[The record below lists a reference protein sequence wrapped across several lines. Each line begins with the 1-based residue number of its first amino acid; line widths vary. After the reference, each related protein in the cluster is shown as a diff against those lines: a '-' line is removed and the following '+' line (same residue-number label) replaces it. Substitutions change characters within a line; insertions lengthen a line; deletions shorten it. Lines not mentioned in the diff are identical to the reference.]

1 MVTFRYFWVLLDTFG
16 YFWVLLGTF
25 RYFWYFGV
33 LLGTSKYVDYVT
45 VNASY
50 RAFWKTVMSTVGRD
64 YAPRELHMDMETASS
79 AAYMEVKKIYF
90 LQKITS
96 GI

>member
-1 MVTFRYFWVLLDTFG
+1 MGIFPK
-16 YFWVLLGTF
+16 LGGGG
-25 RYFWYFGV
+25 GV
-33 LLGTSKYVDYVT
+33 YQNPLDYVT